1 MAETSAKGG
10 LFLILL
16 LLGGTG
22 GVGYWNYQR
31 NTAAENAEPRPFR
44 GYATADLDKLIAAQ
58 KAEIARMRPVVE
70 RAEHS
75 HAQVRGD
82 GFLAEQVKEFERVHR
97 QSTRERALSD
107 QLTDLEV
114 MQQQLDK
121 ERGRR
126 AGEGEGKL
134 MRVLR
139 LAFTF

>member
-1 MAETSAKGG
+1 MADTSAKGG
-10 LFLILL
+10 LLLILL

-58 KAEIARMRPVVE
+58 KAEISRMRPVVE
-70 RAEHS
+70 
-75 HAQVRGD
+75 HAQHAHAEVRGD
-82 GFLAEQVKEFERVHR
+82 GFLAEQVKQFERVRR
-97 QSTRERALSD
+97 QSTREQALSD
-107 QLTDLEV
+107 QLADLEV
-114 MQQQLDK
+114 MQQQLEK